1 MPDINEYSSAM
12 SIDSATGKVMPK
24 NFKGGSE
31 QRFKKLH
38 NNVSINA
45 SANAANTNWED
56 AEGFN
61 DISFSV
67 QSDANAGTFTV
78 TVLWSHDG
86 VNTHGAQTVL
96 SAAVAIWANAR
107 TGQVPT
113 GARYYKL
120 IIVNNDTV
128 AHTFN
133 SHAFLK
139 A

>member
-12 SIDSATGKVMPK
+12 SIDSATGKIMPK
-24 NFKGGSE
+24 HHIGSRE

-38 NNVSINA
+38 NNVSIN
-45 SANAANTNWED
+45 SNANAPSGWED

-67 QSDANAGTFTV
+67 QSDANTGTFTV

-96 SAAVAIWANAR
+96 SAAVGVWSNAR
-107 TGQVPT
+107 TGQVAT

-120 IIVNNDTV
+120 IIVNNDTA
-128 AHTFN
+128 AHVFN
-133 SHAFLK
+133 SYAFLK